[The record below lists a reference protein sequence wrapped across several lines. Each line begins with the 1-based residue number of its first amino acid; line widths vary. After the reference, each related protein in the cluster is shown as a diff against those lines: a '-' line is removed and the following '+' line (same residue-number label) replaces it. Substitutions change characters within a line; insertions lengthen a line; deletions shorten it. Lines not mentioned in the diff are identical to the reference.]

1 MLRFFIGSRM
11 TPDAGNKKAKMTI
24 SQDILDKY
32 NLVAIADNHFIN
44 HMMYATTENMTS
56 TAVYAAFGIE
66 VNEGYLHRDAYQAL
80 LKLIPVLKKKNLR
93 LKIYDAFRPA
103 RAHEKLRDIVP
114 IENFFATK
122 PERSNHCRGTAVDLC
137 LCDEYGN
144 DLEYPTQ
151 VDGYTPE
158 FAAEVKN
165 GVSENFIKHLQKA
178 RHDFY
183 APDYIQA
190 ATNRDYLREIMSD
203 AGFDSIMHEWWHYD
217 LRVSEPYPTI
227 IY

>member
-1 MLRFFIGSRM
+1 
-11 TPDAGNKKAKMTI
+11 MTI

-32 NLVAIADNHFIN
+32 NLVPITDSHFIN
-44 HMMYATTENMTS
+44 HMMYATSENMTS

-66 VNEGYLHRDAYQAL
+66 VNEGYLHRDAYRAL
-80 LKLIPVLKKKNLR
+80 LKLIPVLEKKNLK

-103 RAHEKLRDIVP
+103 HAHEKLRDIVP
-114 IENFFATK
+114 IEKFFAPT
-122 PERSNHCRGTAVDLC
+122 PERSNHCRGTAVDVC
-137 LCDEYGN
+137 ICDNNGV

-158 FAAEVKN
+158 FAAEVKK
-165 GVSENFIKHLQKA
+165 GVSENFITHLQKA

-190 ATNRDYLREIMSD
+190 TANRDYLKKIMSD
-203 AGFDSIMHEWWHYD
+203 VGFDSITHEWWHYN
-217 LRVSEPYPTI
+217 LRVTAPYPTI